1 VQFVEKD
8 AKLAEIVLRGLLKY
22 WPLTNSAKE
31 VLFLGELEEI
41 LELTQAQEFQ
51 DVMQPLFKQLA
62 KCLNSS
68 HFQVSPVP
76 APARDLGHPQP
87 PAHAPPVHPGVTP
100 HVQPCHLSAVS
111 TRPPAPVVPAAQPAG
126 ALTPCAACAESAL

>member
-1 VQFVEKD
+1 MEKD
-8 AKLAEIVLRGLLKY
+8 AKLAELVLRGLLKY

-68 HFQVSPVP
+68 HFQV
-76 APARDLGHPQP
+76 R
-87 PAHAPPVHPGVTP
+87 
-100 HVQPCHLSAVS
+100 
-111 TRPPAPVVPAAQPAG
+111 
-126 ALTPCAACAESAL
+126 